1 MSEFLGSQNCI
12 ESLRKDLIDL
22 QGATV
27 DVFSRTGPVCFSSW
41 KFPDKL
47 SWSLDMVALLEQYDF
62 VDGENEFNKHSHVV
76 LLELVIDRLL
86 LLLQSFDSFVEQ
98 VACNKGGERN
108 QQRGCLSVGL
118 VVRSYWSHLVH
129 FTNLKAN
136 SKDVKKQT
144 KSTALDCDVKAS
156 VSSSSHQTTAGSAC
170 SSSTSSAE
178 FPSRGHLPSCVT
190 PDTPSPKLDRNS
202 VGSQTSESSL
212 LPCDACFQVQSLL
225 RRTGD
230 ALIELFQGEGL
241 PSSLQPLLAAV
252 EETVGLGHMTA
263 ADVTQWANEQL
274 RDMQRLAKHLQD
286 VRDTVQPLGD
296 RLMEAEAEVERFKTQ
311 LTETQEQFKQELEKH
326 HTNIVQLEFS
336 LNKAQRSVKEAEAR
350 LQEEQQQ
357 HRRETQGV
365 EENNSRLKEEVAAK
379 EDAVR
384 TLCCENNALRE
395 KVEKLLMEEE
405 TCSKLQ
411 QSIQQSEA
419 QISQTQ
425 LLLDKEKAKYQGA
438 WRQQESMQAKHQ
450 SLLKRVDA
458 LYEECEELQGL
469 LGECEDKQSDLLNQ
483 LRLMTEEKERVHAQ
497 LTEQQGLCLK
507 LRKEK
512 QTLQADAS
520 QLRSSLADLKAYV
533 QTLEERERL
542 NPLPARPERIL
553 PSGSPDLLSVQ
564 HMRTEQNYPTQMA
577 LQSSSGTQ
585 LGDSRRKTGQWRSD
599 GASAGSEERVSTGTT
614 VPPPYQK
621 RHFQTI
627 DLNLD
632 YMSVK
637 GHIKQGNASVLRRK

>member
-76 LLELVIDRLL
+76 LLELVID
-86 LLLQSFDSFVEQ
+86 SFDSFVEQ

-156 VSSSSHQTTAGSAC
+156 VSSSSHQTTAGSAS

-520 QLRSSLADLKAYV
+520 QLRSSLADLKA
-533 QTLEERERL
+533 
-542 NPLPARPERIL
+542 
-553 PSGSPDLLSVQ
+553 
-564 HMRTEQNYPTQMA
+564 
-577 LQSSSGTQ
+577 QSSSGTQ
-585 LGDSRRKTGQWRSD
+585 LGDSRRKTGQRRSD

-614 VPPPYQK
+614 VPPAYQK